1 MNTKIIN
8 RLNKVPS
15 LPNIST
21 FRPKIKKN
29 ISTNNVSSTT
39 NASGDRNINS
49 YNNSSIINKSQNSNK
64 KNKNILLHKIKLNN
78 SKSQRSISKNWLLPD
93 SINTQKG
100 TLEILK
106 NADEIM
112 KDRIINHDREFA
124 MRKKKLKSIAL
135 KISKRIGQK
144 NYLINSL
151 KQRRTEINDKEIII
165 KRALKNFEMK
175 LELDNRKFIKFI
187 EEVKEKQ
194 KKEDKDLIDLRN
206 IRIGCETKLE
216 EEDRKKRVLE
226 QDIYKKIK
234 QLYIMKDYGCFV
246 HDILETDFPYNN
258 LPSIKN
264 ENSPENLAEI
274 FIKLFDSMDNYEDTQ
289 KELGKTDIFFK
300 KCLKMEEKIIEGISE
315 KEILEKEIKKIRNN
329 CEKELKQ
336 LKLSK
341 IDLENDY
348 NYLLNEIK
356 NVKSEMNEY
365 RLNDSE
371 DFVSFLDY
379 IQELGT
385 EIGSSVE
392 KPQNYDKKYLRDF
405 VLYSKGIAENFK
417 KTEDKVNE
425 MISNIEN
432 IIDSG
437 DKTEKELILKLI
449 LNRKNYNKKEK
460 QILFKRKEEELK
472 IKQKL
477 KIMERDK
484 KFVLKGKKVIYD
496 YPINNHQNNKF
507 LKIRKTSN
515 IKDNDDNKIEF
526 EYTFSDEDNQ
536 N

>member
-78 SKSQRSISKNWLLPD
+78 SKSQRSISKNWILPD

-112 KDRIINHDREFA
+112 KERIINHDKEFA

-206 IRIGCETKLE
+206 IRIGCETKL
-216 EEDRKKRVLE
+216 
-226 QDIYKKIK
+226 
-234 QLYIMKDYGCFV
+234 
-246 HDILETDFPYNN
+246 
-258 LPSIKN
+258 
-264 ENSPENLAEI
+264 
-274 FIKLFDSMDNYEDTQ
+274 
-289 KELGKTDIFFK
+289 
-300 KCLKMEEKIIEGISE
+300 
-315 KEILEKEIKKIRNN
+315 
-329 CEKELKQ
+329 
-336 LKLSK
+336 
-341 IDLENDY
+341 
-348 NYLLNEIK
+348 
-356 NVKSEMNEY
+356 
-365 RLNDSE
+365 
-371 DFVSFLDY
+371 
-379 IQELGT
+379 
-385 EIGSSVE
+385 
-392 KPQNYDKKYLRDF
+392 
-405 VLYSKGIAENFK
+405 
-417 KTEDKVNE
+417 
-425 MISNIEN
+425 
-432 IIDSG
+432 
-437 DKTEKELILKLI
+437 
-449 LNRKNYNKKEK
+449 
-460 QILFKRKEEELK
+460 
-472 IKQKL
+472 
-477 KIMERDK
+477 
-484 KFVLKGKKVIYD
+484 
-496 YPINNHQNNKF
+496 
-507 LKIRKTSN
+507 
-515 IKDNDDNKIEF
+515 
-526 EYTFSDEDNQ
+526 
-536 N
+536 

>member
-112 KDRIINHDREFA
+112 KERIINHDREFA

-216 EEDRKKRVLE
+216 EEDRKKRILE

-246 HDILETDFPYNN
+246 HDILEKDFPYNN

-449 LNRKNYNKKEK
+449 FNRKNYNKKEK

-496 YPINNHQNNKF
+496 YPITSKHK
-507 LKIRKTSN
+507 LKIKKIQNVKNESN
-515 IKDNDDNKIEF
+515 NDIEV
-526 EYTFSDEDNQ
+526 EYSFSDEDEKNKL
-536 N
+536 